1 MKILKHILSFLLIG
15 LFIILA
21 FGSFS
26 DDENKEKG
34 YKEDDNGTI
43 RINPDNLYKEYL
55 DNPVAADEKFKG
67 KILKV
72 TGKISSINKEKTGRA
87 FTMFDTKYINGF
99 IFCYYPES
107 QAAVI
112 AKLKPGDYRTV
123 KGKCIGMQVG
133 VVLED
138 CEVY

>member
-1 MKILKHILSFLLIG
+1 MKILKHALSFLLIG
-15 LFIILA
+15 LFITLA
-21 FGSFS
+21 FGSFF
-26 DDENKEKG
+26 EKKSEEKK
-34 YKEDDNGTI
+34 YKEDDNGAI
-43 RINPDNLYKEYL
+43 RISPDNLYKEYL
-55 DNPVAADEKFKG
+55 DNPLAADEKFKG

-72 TGKISSINKEKTGRA
+72 TGNISSINKEKDGRA
-87 FTMFDTKYINGF
+87 FTMFDTKYINGY

-107 QAAVI
+107 ESEKI

-123 KGKCIGMQVG
+123 EGKCIGMQVG